1 MDAGQ
6 LGASGAIAGVLGA
19 YLVMFPHARI
29 RVLVGF
35 VILFFTRLSAGLVI
49 GLWFLLQFIPAL
61 TSIYNVGGVAY
72 FAHVGGFLTGVII
85 ASIFRPRPLRYSPP
99 KPPWPDSG

>member
-1 MDAGQ
+1 MVAGE

-35 VILFFTRLSAGLVI
+35 GIFFFTRLSASIVI
-49 GLWFLLQFIPAL
+49 GVWFLLQFIPAL

-72 FAHVGGFLTGVII
+72 FAHVGGFLAGVVI
-85 ASIFRPRPLRYSPP
+85 ASIVRPRPLRYPP
-99 KPPWPDSG
+99 PRPPRPDSG